1 MFNLLKYVTGA
12 DVATITFARPAARNA
27 FNSELYREFRDAL
40 RLADGDKNIE
50 FIVVTGGP
58 DIFGSG
64 GDLAESLSVLASKDP
79 LAPYRFGDVLPWEEL
94 RQCSKVTIAAINGYC
109 LAGAAVAALLC
120 DIAIAS
126 QSARIGL
133 PEGRVGIAA
142 TIVTS
147 ILFGRVPAP
156 KAKYLMLTGKM
167 LGAAEAERYGLLTE
181 VVPNGQVESRTAGLI
196 SELRATTPGARRLY
210 KRYWDDLIP
219 RKADSTGIASLL
231 SDEARQSMERFFAE
245 K

>member
-1 MFNLLKYVTGA
+1 MFNLLKYVTET
-12 DVATITFARPAARNA
+12 DVATITFARPDARNA

-40 RLADGDKNIE
+40 RLADGDKDVE
-50 FIVVTGGP
+50 FIVVTGGSE
-58 DIFGSG
+58 IFGSG

-120 DIAIAS
+120 DIAVAS

-156 KAKYLMLTGKM
+156 KAKYLMLTG
-167 LGAAEAERYGLLTE
+167 
-181 VVPNGQVESRTAGLI
+181 
-196 SELRATTPGARRLY
+196 
-210 KRYWDDLIP
+210 
-219 RKADSTGIASLL
+219 
-231 SDEARQSMERFFAE
+231 
-245 K
+245 